1 MKEYNKEKF
10 ISLVKKSISD
20 RDIKSFSKET
30 GLSYD
35 YVLRLLNGKFDN
47 RPKRP
52 TIQKIASASKSVS
65 YNEFMDAAGY
75 TENSSDMDIIGISPS
90 VLPNSLFNACL
101 LSELSK
107 KDITW
112 SIKKE
117 NKEFPLSINCKDM
130 PYDKWSFIFLD
141 KTKLSLLENRLY
153 RYYINLLFSK
163 IRKKKKI
170 SFVTN
175 QKEEFNLYKEKIPYN
190 LSVNLTLILIDTST
204 LTVIKEIEISKNH
217 NMNKPITFF

>member
-10 ISLVKKSISD
+10 ISLVKRAIGD
-20 RDIKSFSKET
+20 RNIKSFSKET

-35 YVLRLLNGKFDN
+35 YVLRFLNGKFDN

-52 TIQKIASASKSVS
+52 TIQKIASVSKNVS
-65 YNEFMDAAGY
+65 YNDLMDAAGY
-75 TENSSDMDIIGISPS
+75 TENSSDMDLMGISPFLS
-90 VLPNSLFNACL
+90 TNSLFNACI

-107 KDITW
+107 KDLTW

-117 NKEFPLSINCKDM
+117 NKEFSLSIDCKDM
-130 PYDKWSFIFLD
+130 PYNKWSFIFLD
-141 KTKLSLLENRLY
+141 KAKISLLENRLY
-153 RYYINLLFSK
+153 RYYISLLFSK
-163 IRKKKKI
+163 ISQDEKI

-190 LSVNLTLILIDTST
+190 LNINLTLILIDTST
-204 LTVIKEIEISKNH
+204 LTAIKEIEISKNH
-217 NMNKPITFF
+217 NINKPITFF